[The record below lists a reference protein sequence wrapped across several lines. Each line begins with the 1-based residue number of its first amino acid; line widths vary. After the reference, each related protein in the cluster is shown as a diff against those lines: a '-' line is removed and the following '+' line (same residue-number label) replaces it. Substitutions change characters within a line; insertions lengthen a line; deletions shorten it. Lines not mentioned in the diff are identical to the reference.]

1 MNKNYDV
8 IIIGAG
14 VTGSALAY
22 LLAKYTQISRIA
34 ILDKYSAIAQVNS
47 DSKLNSQTLHSG
59 DIETNYTLEKAK
71 QVCKAANLVRTYARG
86 QNDAGDIIYA
96 SSKLLL
102 GVGEEER
109 EKLKKRYA
117 LFKESF
123 PYMQWMDVEKIT
135 LLEPNVTKDRRE
147 VISAMGTEQDYCAV
161 DFGNL
166 SRSFVKNATRINQNI
181 DVLLEHHAKHIKRT
195 EGGYLLSVD
204 TKNDNRTLHAKFLVF
219 SAGAYSLTYAKSVGY
234 GLNYGL
240 LSVAGS
246 FYFSKEALKGKV
258 YTIQDDKLPFA
269 AVHGDPDVNVKN
281 ETRFGP
287 TALIL
292 PKLERYKSN
301 TYLDYFKVLGFDKH
315 VVSAL
320 TKLLK
325 EKNIRRYILRNFIY
339 ELPYFGRHLLLS
351 EVQKIIPSLKASDL
365 RPAKGF
371 GGLRPQ
377 VINKDK
383 EQLIL
388 GEAHISTEEGLI
400 FNITPSPGA
409 STCLNNALKDA
420 QRICTYLHHQFAL
433 EYFCE
438 DFNIDRDEAIK
449 N

>member
-34 ILDKYSAIAQVNS
+34 ILDKYDAIAQVNS
-47 DSKLNSQTLHSG
+47 HAKLNSQTLHSG

-71 QVCKAANLVRTYARG
+71 QVYKAANLVRTYARG
-86 QNDAGDIIYA
+86 QDDADNIIYA

-109 EKLKKRYA
+109 EKLKKRHG

-123 PYMQWMDVEKIT
+123 PYMSWMDAEKIA
-135 LLEPNVTKDRRE
+135 LLEPNVAKDRSK
-147 VISAMGTEQDYCAV
+147 VISAIGTPHDYCAV

-166 SRSFVKNATRINQNI
+166 SRSFVKNATHIKPNI
-181 DVLLEHHAKHIKRT
+181 DVLLSHHAKYITRT
-195 EGGYLLSVD
+195 EDSYLLSVD
-204 TKNDNRTLHAKFLVF
+204 TKDGTKTLGAKFLVF
-219 SAGAYSLTYAKSVGY
+219 SAGAYSLTYAKSIGY

-269 AVHGDPDVNVKN
+269 AVHGDPDINVKN

-292 PKLERYKSN
+292 PQLERYKSN

-315 VVSAL
+315 VLLAL

-325 EKNIRRYILRNFIY
+325 EKNIRHYILRNFIY
-339 ELPYFGRHLLLS
+339 ELPYFGKHLFLS
-351 EVQKIIPSLKASDL
+351 EVQKIIPSLRARDL

-377 VINKDK
+377 IIDKDK

-409 STCLNNALKDA
+409 STCLNNALKDVK
-420 QRICTYLHHQFAL
+420 RICTYLQHPFAL
-433 EYFCE
+433 EHFCA
-438 DFNIDRDEAIK
+438 DFNMDADEFIK